1 MKRKKKTKVAIIS
14 TYPSL
19 HCGIAQYTRY
29 LVSEISKQD
38 VEVVLLGNKGAKEKV
53 QPERIRVLPIWQAR
67 SYRSLFR
74 IWRAISKER
83 PDIIHFQ
90 FHPAMY
96 GGFLIT
102 GGILLLLRFLAWEGK
117 KIIVTTHTIMAL
129 HRIKKNI
136 VYKSII
142 KWGTRFLLGS
152 TQRIITHTKEQREVL
167 IREYGLESDRIVV
180 VPMGAQELKPFPK
193 EKAKEALGLEERL
206 VLLSPSLLREGV
218 GVEYVIE
225 ALKELTSRL
234 PQAVYYILGIPPATV
249 VHLGNDYYKRLLHL
263 RDSLGL
269 GKRVSFL
276 LSSRAINEDREL
288 WLGAADVLTYLH
300 EDYPAE
306 DASLSIW
313 DSCARGKAVIV
324 SDAPKFREVASF
336 LKTIGAHELIIPN
349 SLSHQEKIRVIGKA
363 IIFVSISENRRKIQA
378 ALRQIA
384 PQRSWDKIARQTIQI
399 YQDLVSDE

>member
-1 MKRKKKTKVAIIS
+1 MKRKKKMKVAVIS
-14 TYPSL
+14 AYPPL

-38 VEVVLLGNKGAKEKV
+38 VEIVILGNKGAEEKV
-53 QPERIRVLPIWQAR
+53 HPEKIKVLPIWQAR

-74 IWRAISKER
+74 IWYAISKER

-96 GGFLIT
+96 GGFLIS
-102 GGILLLLRFLAWEGK
+102 GGILLLLKLLVWKGK
-117 KIIVTTHTIMAL
+117 KVVVTTHTIMVL
-129 HRIKKNI
+129 HRIKKNL

-142 KWGTRFLLGS
+142 KWGSRFLLGS
-152 TQRIITHTKEQREVL
+152 TPRIITHTKEQREVL
-167 IREYGLESDRIVV
+167 IREYGLKSDRIVV
-180 VPMGAQELKPFPK
+180 VSMGAQELKPFPK
-193 EKAKEALGLEERL
+193 EKAKEALGLEERF
-206 VLLSPSLLREGV
+206 VLLNPSLLREGV

-234 PQAVYYILGIPPATV
+234 PQAVYYILGIPPAAV

-269 GKRVSFL
+269 EKRVGFL
-276 LSSRAINEDREL
+276 LNSRAINEEREL

-300 EDYPAE
+300 EDYPSE

-336 LKTIGAHELIIPN
+336 LKTNGADELIIPN
-349 SLSHQEKIRVIGKA
+349 SLSNQEKVRVISKA
-363 IIFVSISENRRKIQA
+363 IVFVNISKNRKRIQA

-384 PQRSWDKIARQTIQI
+384 SRRSWDKIARQTIQV
-399 YQDLVSDE
+399 YQDVVSDE